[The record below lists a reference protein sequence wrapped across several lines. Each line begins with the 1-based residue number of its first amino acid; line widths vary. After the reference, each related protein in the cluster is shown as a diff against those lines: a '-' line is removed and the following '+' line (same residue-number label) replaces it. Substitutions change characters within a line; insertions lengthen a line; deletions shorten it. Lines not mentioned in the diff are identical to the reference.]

1 MGVIRKKKFVTLPVV
16 LNNRMRSMAVLD
28 LVLYPDDP
36 LTQKALPVEAVTDE
50 YERLAANMLETMH
63 AYEGVGLAG
72 PQVGVSQRI
81 FVLQEPEGK
90 PMCFINPEILDRE
103 GSQDGEEGCLSLPHV
118 YCAVP
123 RATRIRVR
131 ALNEQGKAFELDA
144 RDFLARIIQHEYDH
158 LDGIMILER
167 VDVITR
173 QEKLE
178 EWDQIR
184 RQLAAA
190 THDG

>member
-1 MGVIRKKKFVTLPVV
+1 
-16 LNNRMRSMAVLD
+16 
-28 LVLYPDDP
+28 
-36 LTQKALPVEAVTDE
+36 
-50 YERLAANMLETMH
+50 
-63 AYEGVGLAG
+63 
-72 PQVGVSQRI
+72 
-81 FVLQEPEGK
+81 
-90 PMCFINPEILDRE
+90 
-103 GSQDGEEGCLSLPHV
+103 
-118 YCAVP
+118 
-123 RATRIRVR
+123 VR

>member
-1 MGVIRKKKFVTLPVV
+1 MI
-16 LNNRMRSMAVLD
+16 
-28 LVLYPDDP
+28 
-36 LTQKALPVEAVTDE
+36 
-50 YERLAANMLETMH
+50 ETMH

-72 PQVGVSQRI
+72 PQVGLSRRI

-90 PMCFINPEILDRE
+90 PMCFINPEILERE
-103 GSQDGEEGCLSLPHV
+103 GSQDGEEGCLSLPHI
-118 YCAVP
+118 YCSVP

-131 ALNEQGKAFELDA
+131 ALNEFGKPFELEA

-158 LDGIMILER
+158 LDGVMILER

-173 QEKLE
+173 QEKIE

-190 THDG
+190 AGEN